1 MCYVTSQFSLNREF
15 IFMIISNF
23 FYFFRIPN
31 SLAITRSLTDQST
44 LSFSLSLFFFFNLYK
59 SFSFFQISNQLNGK
73 IGVKASALR
82 QFIICLLFPF
92 TNGFICSSDVSLL
105 CQDGISDASW
115 HHVRYVLNPTT
126 TAGIAFL
133 SWSFLS

>member
-15 IFMIISNF
+15 IFMTISNF
-23 FYFFRIPN
+23 SYFFRVPN
-31 SLAITRSLTDQST
+31 SLAITNRQLVNSKFL
-44 LSFSLSLFFFFNLYK
+44 SLSFFFNLCK
-59 SFSFFQISNQLNGK
+59 SFSFFQISNQLNGE
-73 IGVKASALR
+73 IGVKASALG

-92 TNGFICSSDVSLL
+92 TNGFICNSDVSPL

-115 HHVRYVLNPTT
+115 HHVRYMLNPTA
-126 TAGIAFL
+126 TAEIVFL